1 MKIGVLMGGISSE
14 REISIL
20 SGQEIIKNLDKNKYE
35 IFPIIIDKKSEV
47 LEKVKGL
54 DFVFLA
60 LHGIFGEDG
69 TIQALLDSIE
79 MPYSGCNMLTSA
91 ICMDKEQTKRILKAE
106 NINVAPHYIIN
117 SDTTLNF
124 DLLEKLG
131 YPMVIKP
138 NNGGS
143 SIGTFIV
150 SNINELKTCI
160 TEAFKYDDTV
170 MLEKFISGDEY
181 TVPLLNGEILPI
193 LSIMP
198 KQGFFDYHSKYT
210 EGETDEIVANL
221 DLNLKSKIEVIAD
234 KCWKIFKCKAYVRID
249 IIVSKGIPYVL
260 ELNTLPGMTKNS
272 LFPKSAAAF
281 GIDYSTLLDKIIQS

>member
-117 SDTTLNF
+117 SHTPLNF

-181 TVPLLNGEILPI
+181 TVPILNGEILPI
-193 LSIMP
+193 LSIRP

-234 KCWKIFKCKAYVRID
+234 RCWKIFKCKAYVRID

>member
-117 SDTTLNF
+117 SGTTLNF

-181 TVPLLNGEILPI
+181 TVPILNGEILPI
-193 LSIMP
+193 LSIIP

-281 GIDYSTLLDKIIQS
+281 GIDYSTLLDKIIES

>member
-47 LEKVKGL
+47 FEKVKGL

-181 TVPLLNGEILPI
+181 TVPILNGEILPI
-193 LSIMP
+193 LSIRP

-281 GIDYSTLLDKIIQS
+281 GIDYSTLLDKIIEN